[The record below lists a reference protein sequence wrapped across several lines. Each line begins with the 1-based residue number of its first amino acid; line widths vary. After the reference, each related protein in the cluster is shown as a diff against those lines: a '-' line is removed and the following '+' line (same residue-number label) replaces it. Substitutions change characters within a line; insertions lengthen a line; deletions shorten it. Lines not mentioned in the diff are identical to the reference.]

1 MEAHSETCNATK
13 GMEMKVIRTDCLSK
27 LLSPDRLALLIYG
40 LYAAGFIVG
49 ITAVVGAVIAHMNLR
64 CQDEVWRTHFRRQ
77 VKVCWWSIGWLLLGG
92 LTIKFGVGYL
102 VLAAWFTWVCF
113 QIGTGL
119 YKLSKNLP
127 A

>member
-1 MEAHSETCNATK
+1 MEAHSVTCNATK
-13 GMEMKVIRTDCLSK
+13 GMEMKVIRTDRLSK
-27 LLSPDRLALLIYG
+27 LLSPDRLALLVYG

-64 CQDEVWRTHFRRQ
+64 Q

-92 LTIKFGVGYL
+92 ITIKFGVGYL
-102 VLAAWFTWVCF
+102 VLLAWFTWVCF

-119 YKLSKNLP
+119 NKLRKNLP
-127 A
+127 IE